1 MYTST
6 NLTEIEIQRVL
17 DSIADNEAYL
27 SFNVLPVERAIKI
40 LKETFNPR
48 QPDEH
53 YSLELKMK
61 LRKSFMSFG
70 GFSSRYMNNSA
81 CLSHD
86 HATQYTFVLQ
96 SLLLWREIMWH
107 LPKLWQYAESDLLGE
122 QVRTYEYLHFTFLV
136 FFAMLFN
143 SSSTFALHFP
153 ASIIFLLHMHT
164 HTHTHTHSLSH
175 IHTLP
180 PSPFL
185 SVPTLFLSIVLWTQ
199 AKAITDYN
207 HVRMSGLR

>member
-1 MYTST
+1 MFLFYILLLPGNRSKKDLENDAQRKIIATQTLLKNHTSPT
-6 NLTEIEIQRVL
+6 LTETEIQRVL

-96 SLLLWREIMWH
+96 HSE
-107 LPKLWQYAESDLLGE
+107 LGRVE
-122 QVRTYEYLHFTFLV
+122 GEGWIAPQ
-136 FFAMLFN
+136 
-143 SSSTFALHFP
+143 
-153 ASIIFLLHMHT
+153 
-164 HTHTHTHSLSH
+164 
-175 IHTLP
+175 
-180 PSPFL
+180 
-185 SVPTLFLSIVLWTQ
+185 SIVQRYWVLGDERQRHPQ
-199 AKAITDYN
+199 APAEPRCRADIQAGRY
-207 HVRMSGLR
+207 LRRRV